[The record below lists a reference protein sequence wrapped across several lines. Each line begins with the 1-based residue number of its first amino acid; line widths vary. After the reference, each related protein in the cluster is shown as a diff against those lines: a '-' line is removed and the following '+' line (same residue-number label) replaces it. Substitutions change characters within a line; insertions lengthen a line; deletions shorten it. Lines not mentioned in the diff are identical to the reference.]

1 MSIKVTA
8 SVEDLR
14 HWFGDPAFESIS
26 GKTFKASVSYPRPNY
41 SEAKVDSDD
50 TPDGMM
56 GFWIPDSMFEVVE
69 EAPAKKTGKK
79 TSKAGGDGIEH
90 EGYFQHKST
99 KEVYRVVRQGDTEQY
114 TGRQVDGNG
123 WFTNMWIDD
132 SDIHD
137 VNDFGFSPRVSTSSG
152 SNGCRG

>member
-1 MSIKVTA
+1 MSNNTNNTA
-8 SVEDLR
+8 RPDLVEIML
-14 HWFGDPAFESIS
+14 P
-26 GKTFKASVSYPRPNY
+26 
-41 SEAKVDSDD
+41 
-50 TPDGMM
+50 
-56 GFWIPDSMFEVVE
+56 
-69 EAPAKKTGKK
+69 
-79 TSKAGGDGIEH
+79 DGIEH

-137 VNDFGFSPRVSTSSG
+137 VNDFGFSG
-152 SNGCRG
+152 